1 MLGNFPKALPK
12 WQFPISGS
20 FPNVQFSIQQL
31 GKLHIWEFATWENNL
46 WRLPLGK
53 CLRDVSFNTEQSHE
67 QSHYFTLSIIPLIP
81 CDVTSFFLLV
91 FILLEPIHLTEHR
104 FRHTPTSR
112 NTPTR
117 LRPLVIFH
125 FLWII
130 VHTHTFS
137 SSHRSRLRE
146 TISSSHRSRLREK
159 NSLKT
164 NF

>member
-12 WQFPISGS
+12 WQFPISGN

-53 CLRDVSFNTEQSHE
+53 CFRDVSFNTEQSHEQSHYSQSHE

-112 NTPTR
+112 NTATR
-117 LRPLVIFH
+117 LRPHFIFCGSL
-125 FLWII
+125 FT
-130 VHTHTFS
+130 HTHTFS
-137 SSHRSRLRE
+137 SF
-146 TISSSHRSRLREK
+146 T
-159 NSLKT
+159 
-164 NF
+164 